1 MVKINCPFCILN
13 CSLGI
18 KKEKFKFAIE
28 YENSLCAKGNAIPL
42 LLATPKRLSTPFYL
56 NNGEI
61 KKVNWEEII
70 KEISFSLKKYPQ
82 EEIAVG
88 LDSYLKE
95 DEKKKIYG
103 FFKSLGIENIFT
115 SYLDSDLFFLF
126 KANGTKIGNIEMI
139 DKADFI
145 LLIGDV
151 FGSFPLIAKK
161 VLKRKY
167 EDKKVYLCGI
177 DVIKNRI
184 FGFANQF
191 LTAKIGTE
199 PFVLFSI
206 AEKAQLLK
214 AREIKIA
221 EVEKE
226 ISPLLSQIELL
237 AEKLLNAQNGVV
249 IMSLETARSFE
260 PILYSLLA
268 QVLCNKKTNLY
279 FIGLKNSAYTLGNFP
294 FGEILEKLSAGKIRM
309 LINFGSSFSFLLPQI
324 SQQIKNCE
332 KIYLTSF
339 YRQCWESLNNT
350 YLLPQSLNIEDG
362 NNISPYSGS
371 KMVSQILTKIAKE
384 LNWEIKEADY
394 PQEKVYKE
402 KDIISRFGD
411 YLNFYKKELK
421 EKIDKNLI
429 IIGKKEPFYFLD
441 LFEKDNYL
449 YLNKKK
455 EIKIDLPI
463 KIKKELEDNIGVL
476 ELENLENRKYF
487 PLVIDESEKFA
498 IIKPLIWEND

>member
-1 MVKINCPFCILN
+1 MVKINCPFCVLN

-42 LLATPKRLSTPFYL
+42 LLDSPKRLSASFWI

-70 KEISFSLKKYPQ
+70 KEISSSFKKYSK
-82 EEIAVG
+82 EEIAIG

-145 LLIGDV
+145 LFIGDV

-191 LTAKIGTE
+191 LTVKIGTE
-199 PFVLFSI
+199 PLVLFSI
-206 AEKAQLLK
+206 AEKAQLIK
-214 AREIKIA
+214 TREIKIA

-226 ISPLLSQIELL
+226 ISPLLSQIDLL
-237 AEKLLNAQNGVV
+237 TEKLLNAQNGLV

-279 FIGLKNSAYTLGNFP
+279 FIGLKNDASILGDLP
-294 FGEILEKLSAGKIRM
+294 FGEILEKLSAGKIKM

-324 SQQIKNCE
+324 NQKVKNCE

-339 YRQCWESLNNT
+339 YRLPWESLSNI

-362 NNISPYSGS
+362 NNLLPYSGS
-371 KMVSQILTKIAKE
+371 KTVSWWLAEIAKN

-394 PQEKVYKE
+394 PKEKIYKE
-402 KDIISRFGD
+402 KDIISKFGN
-411 YLNFYKKELK
+411 YLDFYKKELK
-421 EKIDKNLI
+421 EKIDKSLV

-455 EIKIDLPI
+455 EIKLGLPI
-463 KIKKELEDNIGVL
+463 KIKKELEENIGVL
-476 ELENLENRKYF
+476 ELENLENKKYF
-487 PLVIDESEKFA
+487 PLVIDGKEKFV
-498 IIKPLIWEND
+498 ILIPLIVENG